1 MKGLIIKDL
10 KLVFKNKFVLV
21 MMVLFSLIGFVGGI
35 DSDFMVGY
43 FTLFF
48 TGLAISTSGYDE
60 RNNTV
65 AYLLTMPV
73 SRKDYVIEKYLFTTV
88 FGFIGYA
95 LSVAISFISCRL
107 IQGDPYDITSL
118 SLGLFIFLIPTL
130 MIPINIKFGTTK
142 GRLVALALSGI
153 IAFII
158 GVMVPPLIMISSVTE
173 IALTEDLTVAEYAV
187 EFGLKSYLIA
197 AGILLAII
205 GIYVASIFISFNII
219 KKKNY

>member
-10 KLVFKNKFVLV
+10 KLVFKNKVLIV
-21 MMVLFSLIGFVGGI
+21 LMALFSLLGFVGM
-35 DSDFMVGY
+35 DSSFMVGY

-48 TGLAISTSGYDE
+48 TGLAISTCGYDE

-73 SRKDYVIEKYLFTTV
+73 SRMDYVIEKYLFTTGL
-88 FGFIGYA
+88 GFIGYA
-95 LSVAISFISCRL
+95 LSVAISFIGCHF

-118 SLGLFIFLIPTL
+118 SLGVFIFLIPTL

-142 GRLVALALSGI
+142 GRLITLAISGI

-158 GVMVPPLIMISSVTE
+158 GVLVPPLLMMSSVTE
-173 IALTEDLTVAEYAV
+173 LTFDEEYAITEYVV
-187 EFGLKSYLIA
+187 EVGLRTYLIA
-197 AGILLAII
+197 AGVLLTIVGA
-205 GIYVASIFISFNII
+205 YVASFFISLNII